1 MKFSG
6 TRAIGLTLAALLAS
20 ACGKSAQ
27 QEAASAD
34 STRNLQMAPA
44 TPTTTMPNDN
54 PASTPKTSTPRPK
67 PAANHTLATGTG
79 FQAEAGDTISSRH
92 TMVPYAF
99 NTSVT
104 TDVMDATG
112 AVVIPAGSVLRL
124 RLTQFASAPNK
135 SAKDGTIAAIILTLT
150 INGKAFTPTGTVD
163 SIAHLLKG
171 RGVTAGTVAKVGG
184 GAAAGAVIGGL
195 IGKTKGA
202 VIGGIVGAGAGTA
215 VAVESGDRDVVIVP
229 GSRIY
234 VTLTAPFAAK

>member
-1 MKFSG
+1 
-6 TRAIGLTLAALLAS
+6 
-20 ACGKSAQ
+20 
-27 QEAASAD
+27 
-34 STRNLQMAPA
+34 
-44 TPTTTMPNDN
+44 
-54 PASTPKTSTPRPK
+54 
-67 PAANHTLATGTG
+67 
-79 FQAEAGDTISSRH
+79 QAEAGDTISSRH

-99 NTSVT
+99 NTTVA

-124 RLTQFASAPNK
+124 RLTEFASAPNK
-135 SAKDGTIAAIILTLT
+135 SAKDGKIAAIILTLT
-150 INGKAFTPTGTVD
+150 INGKAYTPTGTVD

-202 VIGGIVGAGAGTA
+202 VIGGVVGAGAGTA
-215 VAVESGDRDVVIVP
+215 VAVESGDRDVVIMP
-229 GSRIY
+229 GSRVY